1 MVRKPSEIIRGARKK
16 AAKKRTKRKAKKLK
30 KKRKK
35 RRLKK
40 KAVAKAEPVTSR
52 VRSVADE
59 ASSTKREAKKLSDE
73 VGLSGAGQST
83 GNVLDSAS
91 GAIDAAR
98 ETLDDIEAG
107 SSANNGDILDA
118 VEGSQTDAS
127 FEATIDDGGMA
138 IEEGGLTQRSTL
150 DRNQMGTLRPTATS
164 VRSWMEISASM
175 VGTSKMSFN
184 W

>member
-107 SSANNGDILDA
+107 SSANNSDILDA

-138 IEEGGLTQRSTL
+138 IEEGGFDATFDIGPEPDGDIETDSDIGSVL
-150 DRNQMGTLRPTATS
+150 DGDLGINGGDI
-164 VRSWMEISASM
+164 EDE
-175 VGTSKMSFN
+175 F
-184 W
+184 